1 MWRDENGSGRTLLKT
16 LIINESVSSSLQ
28 LPIYYLQQRNV
39 RNIEQFK
46 LRKATIIVNVFLKRD
61 RERERRKDMIHRFL
75 VKSDLL
81 EQSIW
86 CGNWTDFMTTNDLA
100 WPPIHHKTA
109 LYWFSFLIA
118 LKGKIQIKWIE
129 MYYATEKLRLRRFFF
144 VHTQH
149 WFVILSLGRLE
160 LKSLHVLRVLNYL
173 FLFAFI
179 CTNLR
184 TQWSLDLWFLARNWC
199 GVNVVTA
206 EAFPEDASVAWLI
219 VKIEKCVAWA
229 TFDYWSPDIVN
240 DHTSVVSGGIK
251 IRPQVSANE

>member
-86 CGNWTDFMTTNDLA
+86 CGDWTDFMTTNDLA

-118 LKGKIQIKWIE
+118 LKGKTQIVQSNKMNWNE
-129 MYYATEKLRLRRFFF
+129 LRKGETATKRFFF
-144 VHTQH
+144 RAHSAL
-149 WFVILSLGRLE
+149 IR
-160 LKSLHVLRVLNYL
+160 
-173 FLFAFI
+173 
-179 CTNLR
+179 NLI
-184 TQWSLDLWFLARNWC
+184 TW
-199 GVNVVTA
+199 
-206 EAFPEDASVAWLI
+206 ASW
-219 VKIEKCVAWA
+219 
-229 TFDYWSPDIVN
+229 
-240 DHTSVVSGGIK
+240 IK
-251 IRPQVSANE
+251 IATCIKSS